1 LNTFAESTGLRVNY
15 QKSNIYPINVSNEK
29 MEILAQTFD
38 CQIGTYP
45 FTYLRLPLGPNKPV
59 VDDMLL
65 LVQRIERRLVSTSSF
80 LNQARRLEMVN
91 SILSALPTF
100 FMRKIKL
107 PPPPPTIIN
116 MVDKYRKHCFWR
128 VSDLNDKNPPLAA

>member
-80 LNQARRLEMVN
+80 LNQARRLEMIN

-100 FMRKIKL
+100 FMSNIKL
-107 PPPPPTIIN
+107 PPPHN
-116 MVDKYRKHCFWR
+116 YKHGGQ
-128 VSDLNDKNPPLAA
+128 V